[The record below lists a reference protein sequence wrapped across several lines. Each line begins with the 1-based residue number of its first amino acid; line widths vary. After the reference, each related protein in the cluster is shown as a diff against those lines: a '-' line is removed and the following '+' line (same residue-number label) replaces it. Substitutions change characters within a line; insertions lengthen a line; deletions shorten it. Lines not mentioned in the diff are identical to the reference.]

1 MHQSAAEPLAPRGPR
16 QNVVTSVKRG
26 AQRARVRT
34 PGTFLRASA
43 SRYHMRA
50 SRGVQSRRPLTS
62 R

>member
-1 MHQSAAEPLAPRGPR
+1 
-16 QNVVTSVKRG
+16 VTSVKRG